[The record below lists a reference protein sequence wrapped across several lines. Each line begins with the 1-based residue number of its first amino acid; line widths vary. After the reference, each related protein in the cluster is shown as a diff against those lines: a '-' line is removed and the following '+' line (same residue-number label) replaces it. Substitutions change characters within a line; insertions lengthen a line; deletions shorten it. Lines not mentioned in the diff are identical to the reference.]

1 MLRFVVVV
9 VGVFL
14 LNASL
19 TVVKANPNSHAK
31 IGWQGEFRELQNR
44 MTFLLE
50 NHHLSKQTFLLE
62 NHHLSKHIFVKNHH
76 LSKQTFLLENHHLS
90 IRNHHVALGIHDF
103 SLGNHDLSIENH
115 DFILGKNRFS
125 TPVFLLM
132 ENEAISQ

>member
-62 NHHLSKHIFVKNHH
+62 NHHLS
-76 LSKQTFLLENHHLS
+76 